1 MIKKFMVLLTVVGSL
16 FILLRKDSLK
26 SISNS
31 SSCNST
37 LKKGQ
42 SIGSLK
48 SLPMTGKCVGSVG
61 SAGITTKC
69 AGNVGPNTTIG
80 RIGSTSNINR

>member
-16 FILLRKDSLK
+16 FILLRKESLK

-42 SIGSLK
+42 SIGTLK
-48 SLPMTGKCVGSVG
+48 SLPMTGKCVG

>member
-16 FILLRKDSLK
+16 FILLRKEKVK

-48 SLPMTGKCVGSVG
+48 SLPMTGKYVGSVG
-61 SAGITTKC
+61 PI
-69 AGNVGPNTTIG
+69 TTIG